1 MKSDVIEG
9 ARLGFEKA
17 GHGCVVA
24 LLVMEA
30 RYATVNEIA
39 GRLTAHRDATVLL
52 AAISEA
58 VESYDPAAEA
68 VVVLETAS
76 KIDVIIVGS
85 GEPQRV
91 SGVEFRPFG
100 VR

>member
-58 VESYDPAAEA
+58 V
-68 VVVLETAS
+68 VVLETAS
-76 KIDVIIVGS
+76 KIDVMIVGS

-91 SGVEFRPFG
+91 GGVEFRPFG